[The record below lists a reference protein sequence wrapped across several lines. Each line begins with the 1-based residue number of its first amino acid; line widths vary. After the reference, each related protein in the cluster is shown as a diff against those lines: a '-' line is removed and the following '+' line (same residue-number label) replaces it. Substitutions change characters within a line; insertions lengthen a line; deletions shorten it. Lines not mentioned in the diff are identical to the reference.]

1 MWHWETYATAAL
13 GSDLWPVT
21 WGPDGNLYA
30 AWGDGGGFGGSDT
43 DGRVAMGFAC
53 IEGGPEH
60 FHGVN
65 VNGGKDPEHAA
76 SFPKRG
82 KTAGIAFVNGVLYAT
97 VNLEDGKWLNV
108 NHVLAW
114 STNAGATWSQA
125 KWLFTRGNRRFQ
137 PATFLSFGK
146 DYTGVPDRLAG
157 FVYLYGP
164 RQSADRGSGNRLYLA
179 RVPMGRMPEAEAYE
193 FFQQVDGAGKTTWVC
208 DITQAQPVFTDS
220 NGVSPGSGVYLPA
233 LKRFLL
239 TCFHSGPGQLGVFD
253 APNPWGPWTTVAYY
267 EDWGG
272 MGAQGEGLTCSFP
285 QKWMSSD
292 GWTLWSVF
300 SVYGEGARQG
310 IKAHDRFNLVR
321 VSLQPTMLK
330 TTTDGHR

>member
-1 MWHWETYATAAL
+1 MLARMTLRLALAVLLVPIAAAAPSSALGAATPESNAEPPYPRSSVIGGILWHWETYATAAL

-43 DGRVAMGFAC
+43 DGRVAMGFAR

-97 VNLEDGKWLNV
+97 VNLEDGKWPNV

-125 KWLFTRGNRRFQ
+125 KWLFTRGNGRFQ

-146 DYTGVPDRLAG
+146 DYTGVPGRLAG

-179 RVPMGRMPEAEAYE
+179 RVPMGRMQEAEAYE
-193 FFQQVDGAGKTTWVC
+193 FFQQVDGVERPHGCAT
-208 DITQAQPVFTDS
+208 
-220 NGVSPGSGVYLPA
+220 SP
-233 LKRFLL
+233 R
-239 TCFHSGPGQLGVFD
+239 HSR
-253 APNPWGPWTTVAYY
+253 
-267 EDWGG
+267 
-272 MGAQGEGLTCSFP
+272 CSP
-285 QKWMSSD
+285 IAM
-292 GWTLWSVF
+292 
-300 SVYGEGARQG
+300 A
-310 IKAHDRFNLVR
+310 
-321 VSLQPTMLK
+321 
-330 TTTDGHR
+330 